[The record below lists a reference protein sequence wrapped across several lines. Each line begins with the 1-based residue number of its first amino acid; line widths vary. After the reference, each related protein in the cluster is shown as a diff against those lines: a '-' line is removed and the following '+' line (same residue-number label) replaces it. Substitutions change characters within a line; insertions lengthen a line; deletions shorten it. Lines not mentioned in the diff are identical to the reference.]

1 MTVVRQIIML
11 AALAILM
18 AGQPFSTAS
27 AQTSCSN
34 TPLTSDSVAQVE
46 LLPDLAS
53 GLCEVV
59 DGAVGNLDDQLRIR
73 VVEPSHPVT
82 SIAGRAL
89 FDAAIGGVS
98 VLPSSLLVDGVPATA
113 NGNRLRSDVL
123 DVGTHIAIGEVTL
136 GGTLYTV
143 EMQFTLTAT
152 QVTVAS
158 VVITGGAFGGDP
170 AADPVDIATRQSSA
184 SKSAGAAFGR
194 ASNNTQKFVTQT
206 QTQNRL
212 LDEGA
217 GSDNGAETSLALTE
231 AYGTTIRR
239 PKPSAG
245 QTAWQTAWHSKDLL
259 NHYRKQQALQRR
271 EKEQRAMAGLQQLG
285 VNPTAEIVQPTTG
298 QSKWDFWAAGGLTRV
313 DSSRTGNSF
322 DGDLTFARSGF
333 DYLVTNSFLVGAFGG
348 YDKADA
354 EFASLLIDVDSTAKI
369 AGGYFGYKMT
379 RAMTGLPVD
388 LILDGQGSYA
398 WIDYDIHD
406 NSALTDGDFDANRFA
421 GSLSLTAV
429 LLRSVGRR
437 GDLKVLPK
445 IGVTYVREKQ
455 DAYTDSGGNE
465 VDSQTIS
472 LGQLTFGGSTFVPI
486 RRGVEVFGR
495 VEGQWDFNDI
505 GVITTST
512 GGTYKPDNFGVVVGG
527 GVRAELDE
535 KTVVRVEG
543 AAEGLARKDYD
554 QYSVSGR
561 VDFKF

>member
-1 MTVVRQIIML
+1 M
-11 AALAILM
+11 
-18 AGQPFSTAS
+18 
-27 AQTSCSN
+27 
-34 TPLTSDSVAQVE
+34 
-46 LLPDLAS
+46 PDLPS
-53 GLCEVV
+53 GLCRVITGDLV
-59 DGAVGNLDDQLRIR
+59 NVDDQLRLTVYAPGSAFGSLGSR
-73 VVEPSHPVT
+73 V
-82 SIAGRAL
+82 R
-89 FDAAIGGVS
+89 FDAVIGGLT
-98 VLPSSLLVDGVPATA
+98 VLPSSLLVDGVP
-113 NGNRLRSDVL
+113 GIVQGRIRLQSNSL
-123 DVGTHIAIGEVTL
+123 DVGAHTAIGTATL
-136 GGTLYTV
+136 GETTYTI
-143 EMQFTLTAT
+143 EMQFIFTDTD
-152 QVTVAS
+152 VIVES
-158 VVITGGAFGGDP
+158 VVITGGAFVGVSDSAP
-170 AADPVDIATRQSSA
+170 EPDDSAMRQSSA

-217 GSDNGAETSLALTE
+217 GSDNDGGAENSLALAE
-231 AYGTTIRR
+231 AYGKTIRR
-239 PKPSAG
+239 PKQSAE
-245 QTAWQTAWHSKDLL
+245 QTAWHSKDLL
-259 NHYRKQQALQRR
+259 NHYRKQQASQRR

-354 EFASLLIDVDSTAKI
+354 EFASLLIDLDSTAKI

-406 NSALTDGDFDANRFA
+406 NSALTNGDFDRNRFA

-429 LLRSVGRR
+429 FLKSLGRR

-455 DAYTDSGGNE
+455 NAYTDSGGNE
-465 VDSQTIS
+465 VDGQTIS

-561 VDFKF
+561 IDFKF